1 LLCGATEEDGTLSIY
16 LTKCNKMGW
25 WKSVLKG
32 EPQINTRKVVPE
44 NSRLDELDSE
54 TRSTAEKLMVWNI
67 FAQTNQDCRSVFLAV
82 CPNVVVDV

>member
-1 LLCGATEEDGTLSIY
+1 LSIY